1 MSETPD
7 PTRLT
12 FREFTREPVGGYIDI
27 EKHWTEAELRDIF
40 DNGSLVLSI
49 LDKCADL
56 QAENARLTA
65 ALRPLALY
73 RCRGCG
79 ARWLFWGGD
88 VAGLQEGTWNLLDQW
103 QCPGECCDNAP
114 MGDQM
119 EFVRDIV
126 ARAALTPKGET
137 Q

>member
-1 MSETPD
+1 MPSTSQTMSETPD
-7 PTRLT
+7 PTRRLLT
-12 FREFTREPVGGYIDI
+12 DE
-27 EKHWTEAELRDIF
+27 ELVIAVTGNDWDSVFNHDDALRAQ
-40 DNGSLVLSI
+40 V
-49 LDKCADL
+49 ADL

-137 Q
+137 P